1 MKKQYLLLTFLLAF
15 QSVLAAIP
23 TEEGLLQNLNNQA
36 LTGNVVTVK
45 MALKQENRNEYLK
58 FIFLLDRPNII
69 SLVQITYGDSQMQST
84 QIRDIKVIQDLNSKL
99 AQEKLPERNLFYGT
113 LLMLAT
119 NKPSGVEVFLKK
131 NGVEITKNKS
141 LMNEEKMKLLRSY
154 KTYLTQN
161 KSKGE
166 ADSPLAPTDPEEKN
180 KVISLFK
187 SNTYTQTKNIE
198 LVKDGSDFLW
208 KADWKSVQALFSNE
222 ERRLKKIT
230 YKNLDNEYTIETR
243 DYTSFNGLN
252 ELPKY
257 IEISNEKGAVA
268 SFQVISEEVN
278 SKRDLEDIKKKIVPF
293 KDSQA
298 VLSFL
303 Y

>member
-230 YKNLDNEYTIETR
+230 YKNLDNEYTI
-243 DYTSFNGLN
+243 
-252 ELPKY
+252 
-257 IEISNEKGAVA
+257 
-268 SFQVISEEVN
+268 
-278 SKRDLEDIKKKIVPF
+278 
-293 KDSQA
+293 
-298 VLSFL
+298 
-303 Y
+303 